1 MKLVDVHAHLCDA
14 KFDGK
19 TDETVNAFL
28 SAGVDL
34 VINSG
39 FDIASS
45 VKAAEQSARYKN
57 VYFSAG
63 VHPDNASTFD
73 KKTEDILYK
82 LAESDKCVAIGEIG
96 YDFYWNKSSE
106 EEQTK
111 AFERQVEIAYTV
123 NKPFVVHSRE
133 AHKKTVYFLKDRKSL
148 LKNGFLL
155 HCYAGS
161 AESVR
166 EIVDLGGY
174 FSLGG
179 VVTFKNA
186 KKDDVIRAI
195 PSDRLLTET
204 DCPYLAPEPLRGSVN
219 TPANIIYILEKIA
232 AVRGEKA
239 ETTAEFIRRNAE
251 RLFGV

>member
-1 MKLVDVHAHLCDA
+1 M
-14 KFDGK
+14 
-19 TDETVNAFL
+19 
-28 SAGVDL
+28 
-34 VINSG
+34 
-39 FDIASS
+39 
-45 VKAAEQSARYKN
+45 
-57 VYFSAG
+57 
-63 VHPDNASTFD
+63 
-73 KKTEDILYK
+73 
-82 LAESDKCVAIGEIG
+82 
-96 YDFYWNKSSE
+96 
-106 EEQTK
+106 
-111 AFERQVEIAYTV
+111 
-123 NKPFVVHSRE
+123 
-133 AHKKTVYFLKDRKSL
+133 
-148 LKNGFLL
+148 KNGFLL